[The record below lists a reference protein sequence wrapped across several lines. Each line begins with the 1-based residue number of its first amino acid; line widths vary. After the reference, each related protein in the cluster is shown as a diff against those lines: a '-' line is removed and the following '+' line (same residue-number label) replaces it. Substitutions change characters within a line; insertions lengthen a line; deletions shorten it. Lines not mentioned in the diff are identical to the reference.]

1 MKYTA
6 GEIKRAIIAN
16 TRAGSQRAG
25 AMAIAAKYAKVSKYT
40 PATSNRAVR
49 ESVVASIFGE
59 MEAKE
64 TMKTTVLG
72 RPVRGMT
79 KKGLAKAEIASIED
93 HAATPTASEVRA
105 ARLAEKQ
112 TALKEAGLK
121 FEEKA
126 PTSKTELHVKNM
138 ARALDFAGVKA
149 LDAASEGNANDTEA
163 ASNGARKV
171 QKIELTPNIT
181 IPRQVAPKKLA
192 VAVDP
197 FGEDDEK

>member
-16 TRAGSQRAG
+16 TRPGSQRAG

-49 ESVVASIFGE
+49 ESAVASIFGE
-59 MEAKE
+59 MEAKG
-64 TMKTTVLG
+64 TMKTTVGG

-93 HAATPTASEVRA
+93 HKVTPTSAETRA
-105 ARLAEKQ
+105 VRLAEKQ
-112 TALKEAGLK
+112 TALKESGIK

-126 PTSKTELHVKNM
+126 PASKAELHVKNM
-138 ARALDFAGVKA
+138 ARALDESGVKA
-149 LDAASEGNANDTEA
+149 LDAAIQEDANAPATAD
-163 ASNGARKV
+163 
-171 QKIELTPNIT
+171 KITLAPSVAV
-181 IPRQVAPKKLA
+181 PRQAALKKPA
-192 VAVDP
+192 AAIDP
-197 FGEDDEK
+197 FGD